1 MQKSDTGREKIGG
14 KAWKLAGKCLL
25 LYVELT
31 FFINRLYMKRPQI
44 VERIREALAQVA
56 PEAQAILYGSEARG
70 DARPDSD
77 IDLLIL
83 LDGDRLTLAREETV
97 TLPLYELELRT
108 GVCISPIV
116 LLKKQWR
123 DRPFK
128 TPFYINVINEGV
140 RL

>member
-1 MQKSDTGREKIGG
+1 MR
-14 KAWKLAGKCLL
+14 
-25 LYVELT
+25 
-31 FFINRLYMKRPQI
+31 RPEIIRQI
-44 VERIREALAQVA
+44 KEVVRQTA
-56 PEAQAILYGSEARG
+56 PTAEVVLFGSEARD